1 MTGFGDLGLETNGLR
16 AKITGFLAQRLDLA
30 LFTSGDPRAVLFVA
44 LAFVADQ
51 ALEVLPEP
59 GRCDSAGFYGRL

>member
-1 MTGFGDLGLETNGLR
+1 
-16 AKITGFLAQRLDLA
+16 LAQRLDLA